1 MQPSLQDLM
10 DPKKIV
16 LQHKYENA
24 RHAVIKS
31 YELAARNFNYIEPTK
46 AYKVNEKG
54 EAVRDYDKDIDASPE
69 AVLLHVANCAREIAK
84 EMTKDLNETLKV
96 LEEPTDGV
104 KATHS

>member
-1 MQPSLQDLM
+1 MQLSDLM
-10 DPKKIV
+10 DSKKII

-31 YELAARNFNYIEPTK
+31 YELAARNFNYVEAVK

-54 EAVRDYDKDIDASPE
+54 EAVRDYDKDIEATPE
-69 AVLLHVANCAREIAK
+69 QIMAHVTKNARAMAH
-84 EMTKDLNETLKV
+84 EMTKDLNETLSV
-96 LEEPTDGV
+96 LEEPADGV